1 MQCAFCGTE
10 NRPEYK
16 FCGMCGVKLERRHA
30 ERRVHASGVS
40 TKCPSCGHMNE
51 GGLKF
56 CGMCGTRVERRLQER
71 RVAGSEDARAA
82 AIANAQ
88 LPTPEAA
95 GRMKSQRA
103 SVAAPAADIP
113 VAGARRGEPSIFHDE
128 SASAAKIKDAPIKTA
143 QIANGSQTSG
153 SQTGDAPVSR
163 SQVSGS
169 RTNDSRA
176 VHSQDVH
183 SPAANSQVV
192 HPQISGPSFLGL
204 NSQPEGSGEYLLED
218 EPSRGGLRKL
228 VLLVILAAIIGLV
241 FVQWRSNI
249 KANPKP
255 APAKAEPASSPGPQG
270 NNQPP
275 APANADQPGKDAGT
289 SGKDASAPAKDV
301 SAKDVNAKDDDK
313 SSTAVG
319 DEAKPESASSS
330 SSVVPKANAAPTA
343 AAENSD
349 DKKTPESDA
358 AKPSPAAKVTDDT
371 HLPDHKPSAALLR
384 AQQYLQGRGVPQ
396 NCEQGMLYL
405 RAATEKND
413 PGAAIQM
420 AALYSS
426 GHCVKQDRV
435 MAYRWFNSAHELQ
448 PANIWIQR
456 NMDQLWAQMTSQE
469 RRLAGY

>member
-10 NRPEYK
+10 NRSEYK

-30 ERRVHASGVS
+30 ERRVHPTGVS

-56 CGMCGTRVERRLQER
+56 CGMCGTRVERRMQER

-95 GRMKSQRA
+95 GRVKSQRS
-103 SVAAPAADIP
+103 SVAAPAADLP
-113 VAGARRGEPSIFHDE
+113 VPGARRGEPSIFHDE
-128 SASAAKIKDAPIKTA
+128 SASASKVKDAPAA
-143 QIANGSQTSG
+143 QIINGSQISG
-153 SQTGDAPVSR
+153 SQSGDAPIGR
-163 SQVSGS
+163 SQVV
-169 RTNDSRA
+169 DARA
-176 VHSQDVH
+176 AH
-183 SPAANSQVV
+183 SPVANSKIVNPQVVNSQVV

-241 FVQWRSNI
+241 FVQWRSNL

-255 APAKAEPASSPGPQG
+255 APAKAEPAKAEPVPSPGPQG
-270 NNQPP
+270 DNQPP
-275 APANADQPGKDAGT
+275 APASADQPAKDAPT
-289 SGKDASAPAKDV
+289 PAKDV
-301 SAKDVNAKDDDK
+301 NAKDVNAKDDDK
-313 SSTAVG
+313 SSTAAA
-319 DEAKPESASSS
+319 DESKPEAPSSS
-330 SSVVPKANAAPTA
+330 ASVVPKANASPTEA
-343 AAENSD
+343 AANSESKKTAESD
-349 DKKTPESDA
+349 DV
-358 AKPSPAAKVTDDT
+358 KPSPAAKATDDP
-371 HLPDHKPSAALLR
+371 HLADHKPSAALLR

-435 MAYRWFNSAHELQ
+435 MAYRWFNSAHELE
-448 PANIWIQR
+448 PANTWIQR

>member
-16 FCGMCGVKLERRHA
+16 FCGMCGVKLERRQA
-30 ERRVHASGVS
+30 ERRVQPIGVS
-40 TKCPSCGHMNE
+40 TKCPSCGHRNE

-71 RVAGSEDARAA
+71 RAGSPELRAGA
-82 AIANAQ
+82 VANAQ

-95 GRMKSQRA
+95 GRAKPLRA
-103 SVAAPAADIP
+103 PVSTPTADLP
-113 VAGARRGEPSIFHDE
+113 VPGTRRGEPAIFHDE
-128 SASAAKIKDAPIKTA
+128 SASGSSIKS
-143 QIANGSQTSG
+143 SQTKGPLIDGAQAGG
-153 SQTGDAPVSR
+153 SQTGGT
-163 SQVSGS
+163 Q
-169 RTNDSRA
+169 TNDSRPVDSHINNSRA
-176 VHSQDVH
+176 VNSQGVN
-183 SPAANSQVV
+183 SQGINSQVI
-192 HPQISGPSFLGL
+192 HSQISGPSFLGL
-204 NSQPEGSGEYLLED
+204 SSQSEGSGEYLLED

-241 FVQWRSNI
+241 FVQWRSSL

-255 APAKAEPASSPGPQG
+255 APAKAEPASPGSQS

-275 APANADQPGKDAGT
+275 APASADQPAKDAAIKDAA
-289 SGKDASAPAKDV
+289 SKDNGKSSASAPDGAK
-301 SAKDVNAKDDDK
+301 AQAE
-313 SSTAVG
+313 STI
-319 DEAKPESASSS
+319 
-330 SSVVPKANAAPTA
+330 VPSANAAPTDPA
-343 AAENSD
+343 ANGDKNND
-349 DKKTPESDA
+349 DKKAADSGS
-358 AKPSPAAKVTDDT
+358 AKPSPDT
-371 HLPDHKPSAALLR
+371 KAPEDARLPDHKPSAALLR

-405 RAATEKND
+405 RAATEKSD

-435 MAYRWFNSAHELQ
+435 MAYRWFNSAHELE
-448 PANIWIQR
+448 PANTWIQK

-469 RRLAGY
+469 RHLAGY